1 MSWCPRSFFKS
12 IYELVD
18 LWTETA
24 NEEEYL
30 EMLGR
35 LIRGVSEHD
44 RSGSLRWRPDA
55 NIVYDSYF
63 SMHSSDEDAEQ
74 QNSQEELEK
83 EESERE
89 DNVDPADDADDDDVG
104 PSLLGPLI
112 DQKKK
117 KKRGRF
123 PKPKEGPL
131 VPENIINARIA
142 QLYQKKQQAD
152 LYSNSKANGKPIRF
166 DRFVLHAFAQQHGT
180 RGSAR
185 RHLRAFVTSI
195 QRYLNEPD
203 GARKYPRMYVFS
215 VLSGIVTL
223 PPLNEFNPRLSA
235 EYFQP
240 ALRSLFP
247 NPRVIERVFNGKED
261 PKSSPAAMRQALEK
275 ACIPASLSQIMG
287 GPFAIEN
294 FKRKLKAG
302 GAKKMPDLDQSFAL
316 ALDLWLFSDSLRFM
330 RERAAVHVL
339 RRFFAAHRP
348 TNRAELL
355 PPAPLLS
362 GRLQGAIELDAKLNP
377 DVRLIEEASS
387 SSQNNGNSQPEE
399 SQPVATSV
407 PQPGSSPTVPG
418 SRSLGNALVRAGSI
432 PISRDP
438 GDPRVAA
445 LLESIGIGKY
455 VARFFEE
462 EVDMTGLRLMSE
474 HDFAELGL
482 TKGARVKLREAIKAL
497 PP

>member
-1 MSWCPRSFFKS
+1 MGCALHLLSFFKS

-30 EMLGR
+30 EMLAR
-35 LIRGVSEHD
+35 LICGVSEHD

-63 SMHSSDEDAEQ
+63 SMHSSEENAEQ
-74 QNSQEELEK
+74 QDSQEKLEK
-83 EESERE
+83 EEIEE
-89 DNVDPADDADDDDVG
+89 EVNVDPAADDEFDDIG
-104 PSLLGPLI
+104 PSLLEPLV
-112 DQKKK
+112 DQKKT
-117 KKRGRF
+117 KKRGRL

-203 GARKYPRMYVFS
+203 GAQAHPRMYVFS

-247 NPRVIERVFNGKED
+247 NPRVIERVFSGKED
-261 PKSSPAAMRQALEK
+261 PRSSPAAMRLALEK
-275 ACIPASLSQIMG
+275 ACIPGSLSQIMG

-330 RERAAVHVL
+330 RERAAIHVL

-348 TNRAELL
+348 TNRSALL
-355 PPAPLLS
+355 PPAPLLP
-362 GRLQGAIELDAKLNP
+362 GRLHEAIELDAKLNP
-377 DVRLIEEASS
+377 AEGPLLLEASTS
-387 SSQNNGNSQPEE
+387 DPENGPL
-399 SQPVATSV
+399 ADALA
-407 PQPGSSPTVPG
+407 PQLASSPTVSG
-418 SRSLGNALVRAGSI
+418 SGSTGHVLVRAGSM
-432 PISRDP
+432 PMSRDP

-462 EVDMTGLRLMSE
+462 EVDMAGLRMMSE

-497 PP
+497 PL